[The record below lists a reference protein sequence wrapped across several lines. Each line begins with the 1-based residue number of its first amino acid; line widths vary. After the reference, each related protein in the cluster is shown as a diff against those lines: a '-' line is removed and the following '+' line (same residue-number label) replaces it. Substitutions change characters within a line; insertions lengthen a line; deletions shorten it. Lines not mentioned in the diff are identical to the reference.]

1 MNPVQTNMQPPASAQ
16 NVETGN
22 STSWRAW
29 RRFRRSKLAFV
40 GLVVVALMAILA
52 LAAPLVA
59 QQDPLKNDLLNR
71 SKPPSAEHIFG
82 TDRTGRDVFSRTIYG
97 GRISLLVGLV
107 AVTLSVSIGTVLGLV
122 SGFYGGLVD
131 NIVMRLTD
139 VIMAFP
145 PIIIIMAAVP
155 IVANLLPSEAT
166 IYGIMAVIGLLTWP
180 QLARLIRG
188 QTLVLHGAEYVIAAQ
203 GLGASKARQM
213 FVHILPQTLASLLVF
228 ATFGIASA
236 ILLEAGLSFLGQGV
250 QPPTPSWG
258 NMVETAR
265 SLDILENLPWTW
277 AAPGMAIV
285 ITVISINFIGDALR
299 DAVDPKS
306 K

>member
-1 MNPVQTNMQPPASAQ
+1 MPSTLAVRPPITRS
-16 NVETGN
+16 N
-22 STSWRAW
+22 SPGARAW
-29 RRFRRSKLAFV
+29 FRFRKSKLAVV
-40 GLVVVALMAILA
+40 GLVVVAIMALLA
-52 LAAPLVA
+52 FAAPVFTSI
-59 QQDPLKNDLLNR
+59 DPLKNDLLNR
-71 SKPPSAEHIFG
+71 AKPPTAEHIFG

-107 AVTLSVSIGTVLGLV
+107 AVTLSVSIGTVLGLL
-122 SGFYGGLVD
+122 SGFYGGLID

-139 VIMAFP
+139 VIMSFP

-155 IVANLLPSEAT
+155 IVANLLPSDAT

-188 QTLVLHGAEYVIAAQ
+188 QTLVLRNADYVVAAES
-203 GLGASKARQM
+203 LGASKARRM

-228 ATFGIASA
+228 ATFGIANA

-265 SLDILENLPWTW
+265 SLDILENLPWAW
-277 AAPGMAIV
+277 FAPGIFIV
-285 ITVISINFIGDALR
+285 LTVVSINFIGDALR

>member
-1 MNPVQTNMQPPASAQ
+1 MLTPATAQ
-16 NVETGN
+16 SLAKGN
-22 STSWRAW
+22 SPTQRAW
-29 RRFRRSKLAFV
+29 KRFRRSKLALV
-40 GLVVVALMAILA
+40 GLVVVAIMTILA
-52 LAAPLVA
+52 VAAPIVA

-71 SKPPSAEHIFG
+71 SKPPTAEHIFG
-82 TDRTGRDVFSRTIYG
+82 TDRTGRDIFSRTIYG

-122 SGFYGGLVD
+122 SGFYGGLID

-188 QTLVLHGAEYVIAAQ
+188 QTLVLRNAEYVVASES
-203 GLGASKARQM
+203 LGASKGRQM

-228 ATFGIASA
+228 ATFGIANA

-258 NMVETAR
+258 NMVESAR

-277 AAPGMAIV
+277 FAPGIFIV
-285 ITVISINFIGDALR
+285 VTVVSINFIGDALR

-306 K
+306 R

>member
-1 MNPVQTNMQPPASAQ
+1 MLTPATAQ
-16 NVETGN
+16 SLAAGN
-22 STSWRAW
+22 SPTQRAW
-29 RRFRRSKLAFV
+29 KRFRRSRLALI
-40 GLVVVALMAILA
+40 GLVVVAIMAILA
-52 LAAPLVA
+52 VAAPIVA

-71 SKPPSAEHIFG
+71 AKPPTAEHIFG

-122 SGFYGGLVD
+122 SGFYGGLID

-188 QTLVLHGAEYVIAAQ
+188 QTLILRNAEYVIAAQ
-203 GLGASKARQM
+203 SLGASKGRQM

-228 ATFGIASA
+228 ATFGIANA

-277 AAPGMAIV
+277 FAPGLFIV
-285 ITVISINFIGDALR
+285 LTVVSINFIGDALR

-306 K
+306 R